1 MIKEDRGS
9 QPRSA
14 SGTGSDLAK
23 TREKALTQT
32 LAAWLNFA
40 KGAVDLDK
48 LTDKDGIADTA
59 FSDLIVEVEG
69 ILLSPDATKDDLN
82 RAKKLA
88 ESVNKHD
95 KDNPECDT
103 GTGSKSK
110 TGTKSGTK
118 SKTGTKGT
126 K

>member
-95 KDNPECDT
+95 KKNRDCGT
-103 GTGSKSK
+103 GTGS
-110 TGTKSGTK
+110 
-118 SKTGTKGT
+118 GTKGASGS
-126 K
+126 KGKK